1 MAFVLIAITFFACR
15 KDLEMDL
22 LDADPNVE
30 FRNDSDSTSVDS
42 TNTVTWK
49 SPNSAQFTMVYQDF
63 MSKTS
68 DIDLWWFN
76 HHNGFFN
83 WSESQILKSSD
94 QGDFLLS
101 VPTMKGD
108 SITSL
113 MHVWKDDSQFY
124 YWHVTV
130 DDLNK
135 PVDSLVLNYGIENT
149 ILGLSSLIQHNR
161 HIENDNSYPIVV
173 KLFSSDLYDHL
184 FTPGNIIPRG
194 WCLISAPITLVE
206 DLSDP
211 IIMGMLI
218 RELKRQ
224 GRLKKNNDE
233 GGTRNGVGTRWTL
246 DNQFQGNTPE
256 STIRQAIEAGY
267 FQNEPGTISGIIH
280 GQTNHNNG
288 TIEYYFWGW
297 CPDEYDQAGDHSNW
311 STNTGGVTPPGS
323 SGNTNPP
330 PSPTPEEREEERW
343 NTFNEQ
349 YNDPFSRTHFELE
362 FERLFGDLGITF
374 EEFIRMGGLSAFDVT
389 YSGAGGDDT
398 LIDGVVLDEEK
409 ALEIIF
415 LNSEVLDSPKTPISD
430 IKQALKDCFGENYVD
445 CDNFS
450 GSLSITLYV
459 DQPTANSRASW
470 DLYDDDGNLTVDV
483 GHAFLGLNMENGGEA
498 TTLVTGLYPSGPV
511 MPGDPKTGISLP
523 AFGNDGGREFSVAI
537 TFEVTCE
544 EFNQVLSSIASSS
557 TPGPMLNNYYDL
569 STNNCSDFTMNH
581 LNQIGLNIP
590 DTRGTWPGGAG
601 SNPGD
606 LGEDLKDYNNPDATY
621 NLDTDGGHAP
631 QSNCL

>member
-1 MAFVLIAITFFACR
+1 
-15 KDLEMDL
+15 
-22 LDADPNVE
+22 
-30 FRNDSDSTSVDS
+30 
-42 TNTVTWK
+42 
-49 SPNSAQFTMVYQDF
+49 
-63 MSKTS
+63 
-68 DIDLWWFN
+68 
-76 HHNGFFN
+76 
-83 WSESQILKSSD
+83 
-94 QGDFLLS
+94 
-101 VPTMKGD
+101 MKGD

-161 HIENDNSYPIVV
+161 HIENDSSYPIVV

-211 IIMGMLI
+211 IILGMMI

-224 GRLKKNNDE
+224 GRLEKSTSTGQWVLDE
-233 GGTRNGVGTRWTL
+233 QYGTNSAAATL
-246 DNQFQGNTPE
+246 AWA
-256 STIRQAIEAGY
+256 IREGH

-349 YNDPFSRTHFELE
+349 YNDPFSRIQFELE
-362 FERLFGDLGITF
+362 FERLFGDLDITF

-389 YSGAGGDDT
+389 NSGAGGDDT
-398 LIDGVVLDEEK
+398 LIDGVVLNDEKLGQIVLNFISANGGFSTENEPYPGLTLAEK
-409 ALEIIF
+409 ALILTNPICALLIRDNAESAF
-415 LNSEVLDSPKTPISD
+415 TMTGQLFPTGSHSNDCADAFRHAFFNALNTQS
-430 IKQALKDCFGENYVD
+430 C
-445 CDNFS
+445 
-450 GSLSITLYV
+450 GSL
-459 DQPTANSRASW
+459 AA
-470 DLYDDDGNLTVDV
+470 
-483 GHAFLGLNMENGGEA
+483 E
-498 TTLVTGLYPSGPV
+498 
-511 MPGDPKTGISLP
+511 
-523 AFGNDGGREFSVAI
+523 AFGNAHESEVPPSQINAKNMDLQNNTVGRLFAI
-537 TFEVTCE
+537 ANPTATPNELAALIC
-544 EFNQVLSSIASSS
+544 NALSNGQM
-557 TPGPMLNNYYDL
+557 TMLLDP
-569 STNNCSDFTMNH
+569 SDFSSPLVPTS
-581 LNQIGLNIP
+581 GC
-590 DTRGTWPGGAG
+590 
-601 SNPGD
+601 SC
-606 LGEDLKDYNNPDATY
+606 
-621 NLDTDGGHAP
+621 
-631 QSNCL
+631 S